1 VNGLFR
7 QQLRRKRLVV
17 VAVAVENY
25 RATCAHDLGQIRL
38 LDEVLLG
45 CTRRDLRGST
55 IVLGR
60 KPLSTSKSG
69 QLLFSLSL
77 SPPLLEPLLSL
88 LKKMDC
94 FLKNS
99 RVYRKIDKREKGRS

>member
-1 VNGLFR
+1 M
-7 QQLRRKRLVV
+7 
-17 VAVAVENY
+17 VALAVENY
-25 RATCAHDLGQIRL
+25 RATREHDLGHIRL
-38 LDEVLLG
+38 LNEVLLG
-45 CTRRDLRGST
+45 CTSRDLRGST

-88 LKKMDC
+88 LKKLD
-94 FLKNS
+94 FF
-99 RVYRKIDKREKGRS
+99 EKK